1 MCELPEGATEDVVF
15 LIVAII
21 LEMVALADV
30 VFAVGGVG
38 FVGVEVY
45 FAEES
50 GFVLVFCCLFFVLC
64 GERVLFLVVF

>member
-1 MCELPEGATEDVVF
+1 MCELPEGAAEGVVF
-15 LIVAII
+15 LVVAII
-21 LEMVALADV
+21 LEVVALADV

-45 FAEES
+45 FSEES
-50 GFVLVFCCLFFVLC
+50 VFVLVFCRFFFILC